1 MNADLT
7 TLIALNAAMI
17 LQLFGLWI
25 AVMMDEYIEKKR
37 RRMMFGIMGLL
48 LLLIIQGHVDT
59 YSTVDKITELG
70 KVLISTFG
78 YITRPAIIA
87 LFIRIQSPDKSGR
100 IVWSIVG
107 LNTFIHL
114 ISIPGRW
121 VVGFTP
127 ESYFV
132 RGPLGY
138 TSFVISGILILYLVI
153 TGLIEF
159 QAQKKRDMVIP
170 IFVSGVIVFSVMA
183 DVVFTNSSAI
193 SFLMMSMVSAC
204 VFYYIW
210 LHMRFLHEHEK
221 EMEDGQRIQ
230 IMMSQI
236 QPHFL
241 FNTLATVQA
250 LCQTDPE
257 RAESTLEKFGVY
269 LRQNID
275 SLDNPELIPFS
286 KELEHTRV
294 YAEIEQIRFPSIE
307 IIYDIEYEDF
317 VLPALT
323 IQPLVENAIRHGV
336 RIRDHGIIR
345 ISVKEMRSNIR
356 IIIEDN
362 GKGFDVN
369 APNKD
374 TTRSHIGM
382 KNVKDR
388 IESMCY
394 GSMMIES
401 KIDEGTKITIK
412 LPVQR

>member
-1 MNADLT
+1 MTSEVT
-7 TLIALNAAMI
+7 TLIALNVALL

-25 AVMMDEYIEKKR
+25 AVMTDEYIEEKR
-37 RRMMFGIMGLL
+37 RRWMFGIMGLL
-48 LLLIIQGHVDT
+48 LLLILQGHMDT
-59 YSTVDKITELG
+59 YTTAEQISVLG
-70 KVLISTFG
+70 KVLISTLG
-78 YITRPAIIA
+78 YIVRPTVIA
-87 LFIRIQSPDKSGR
+87 LFIRIQNPNRNGR
-100 IVWSIVG
+100 IVWTIVG
-107 LNTFIHL
+107 INLLIHL
-114 ISIPGRW
+114 ISIPGGW
-121 VVGFTP
+121 VVDFTP
-127 ESYFV
+127 DSNFV

-159 QAQKKRDMVIP
+159 QTHKKGDMVIP
-170 IFVSGVIVFSVMA
+170 IFVSAVIVLSVAA
-183 DVVFTNSSAI
+183 DIVTSNTSAI
-193 SFLMMSMVSAC
+193 SFLMMAMVSAC

-257 RAESTLEKFGVY
+257 RAESTLEKFGIY

-275 SLDNPELIPFS
+275 SLDNPELIPFT
-286 KELEHTRV
+286 KELEHTKV

-317 VLPALT
+317 VIPALT

-382 KNVKDR
+382 RNVKER

-394 GSMMIES
+394 GTMAIES

-412 LPVQR
+412 LPIN

>member
-1 MNADLT
+1 MSAEST
-7 TLIALNAAMI
+7 TLIALNVALL

-25 AVMMDEYIEKKR
+25 AVMMDEYIEIKR
-37 RRMMFGIMGLL
+37 RRWMFGIMGLL
-48 LLLIIQGHVDT
+48 LLLIIQGHIDT
-59 YSTVDKITELG
+59 YLTTQQITVLG
-70 KVLISTFG
+70 KVCISTIG

-87 LFIRIQSPDKSGR
+87 LFIRIQNPERNGR
-100 IVWSIVG
+100 LIWTVVG
-107 LNTFIHL
+107 INLFIHL
-114 ISIPGRW
+114 ISIPGGW
-121 VVGFTP
+121 VVDFTP
-127 ESYFV
+127 DSIFV

-153 TGLIEF
+153 SGLIEF
-159 QAQKKRDMVIP
+159 QLQKKGDMVIP
-170 IFVSGVIVFSVMA
+170 IFVSVVIVFAVMA
-183 DVVFTNSSAI
+183 DVVFSNTSAI

-257 RAESTLEKFGVY
+257 KAESTLERFGIY

-275 SLDNPELIPFS
+275 SLDNPELIPFT
-286 KELEHTRV
+286 KELEHTKV

-307 IIYDIEYEDF
+307 IIYEIEYEDF
-317 VLPALT
+317 MLPALT

-345 ISVKEMRSNIR
+345 ISVKEMRSYIR

-394 GSMMIES
+394 GTMAIES

-412 LPVQR
+412 LPIN

>member
-1 MNADLT
+1 MNAEMT
-7 TLIALNAAMI
+7 TLIARNAAMI

-25 AVMMDEYIEKKR
+25 AVMMDEYIEIKR
-37 RRMMFGIMGLL
+37 RRWMFGIMGLL
-48 LLLIIQGHVDT
+48 LLLIIQGHIDT
-59 YSTVDKITELG
+59 YLTTQQITVLG
-70 KVLISTFG
+70 KVCISTIG
-78 YITRPAIIA
+78 YITRPAVIA
-87 LFIRIQSPDKSGR
+87 LFIRIQSPGKSGR
-100 IVWSIVG
+100 IVWAIVG

-127 ESYFV
+127 ETYFV

-153 TGLIEF
+153 TGLMEF
-159 QAQKKRDMVIP
+159 HAQKMRDMVIP

-183 DVVFTNSSAI
+183 DIVFSNTSAI

-241 FNTLATVQA
+241 FNTLTTVQA
-250 LCQTDPE
+250 LCRKDPDK
-257 RAESTLEKFGVY
+257 AESTLEKFGIY

-275 SLDNPELIPFS
+275 SLDNPELIPFF
-286 KELEHTRV
+286 KELEHTKV

-336 RIRDHGIIR
+336 RIREHGVIR
-345 ISVKEMRSNIR
+345 ISVKEMRSYIR
-356 IIIEDN
+356 IVIEDN

-369 APNKD
+369 APNTD

-394 GSMMIES
+394 GTMTIDSR
-401 KIDEGTKITIK
+401 IDEGTKITIK
-412 LPVQR
+412 IPV